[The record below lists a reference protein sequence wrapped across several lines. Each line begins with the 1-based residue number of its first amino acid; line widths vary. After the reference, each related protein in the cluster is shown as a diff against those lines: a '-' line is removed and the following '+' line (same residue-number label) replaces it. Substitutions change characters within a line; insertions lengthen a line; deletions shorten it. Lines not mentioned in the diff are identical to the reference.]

1 MPILICD
8 FCSAPNPI
16 MEYPCRSF
24 GLTGEQALKPG
35 ASVTNKGGF
44 RWAKEHDLCFTSVP
58 GIRSIGSWAACDAC
72 HHLIEQGQIE
82 ALTQRAVDTFRHKHH
97 HLEHALDDIRLTFL
111 LFFEVRSGPPIP
123 LS

>member
-1 MPILICD
+1 M
-8 FCSAPNPI
+8 

-35 ASVTNKGGF
+35 ASVTRKGGF
-44 RWAKEHDLCFTSVP
+44 RWAKEHDLCFSSVP
-58 GIRSIGSWAACDAC
+58 AVRSIGSWAACEAC

-82 ALTQRAVDTFRHKHH
+82 ALTQRALDIFRHKDRR
-97 HLEHALDDIRLTFL
+97 LAHALDDLRLTFL
-111 LFFEVRSGPPIP
+111 LFFEVRTGPPIP